1 MKTPSG
7 NTASHNSLNIS
18 MWHRDWKKKLWPVY
32 RFDFVVLYWGKYH
45 FHFFLGILAFLIH
58 VLNLDWQK
66 MQVHRNNFRCSN
78 EFPFCWVSVPLRP
91 SGEWVTGH
99 LRSHRG
105 GRSPSSQT
113 HSLLQHKHTKI
124 NTKTKPSK
132 MYSNSWSLSCE
143 PHSQLE
149 HKHAELKIL
158 KYRLLFSDCY

>member
-1 MKTPSG
+1 MITPSG
-7 NTASHNSLNIS
+7 NTASHNCLNIS
-18 MWHRDWKKKLWPVY
+18 MWHWDWKKY
-32 RFDFVVLYWGKYH
+32 FDLSIVLILL
-45 FHFFLGILAFLIH
+45 FSTEESVIFTFLGILAFLIH
-58 VLNLDWQK
+58 VLNLNWQK
-66 MQVHRNNFRCSN
+66 MQVHRNNFRCSD
-78 EFPFCWVSVPLRP
+78 EFLFCWVSVPLRP

-105 GRSPSSQT
+105 GRSPYSQT